1 MILFILSPSREI
13 EGWYCQTGTFNQ
25 LVPEGR
31 EERVRLSFEDVVLDL
46 NRLKNGEVQS

>member
-31 EERVRLSFEDVVLDL
+31 EERVRLSIEDAFLDL
-46 NRLKNGEVQS
+46 IRLKNVQS